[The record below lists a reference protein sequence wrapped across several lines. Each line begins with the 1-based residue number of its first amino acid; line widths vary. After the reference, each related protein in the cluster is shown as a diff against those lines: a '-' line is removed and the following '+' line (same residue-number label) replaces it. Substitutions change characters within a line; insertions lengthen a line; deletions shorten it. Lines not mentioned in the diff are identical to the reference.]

1 MKLLWNLLDENGYN
15 PSNPPT
21 MVELVVPKTPDEVE
35 ELGRSLTDGP
45 VDENDTRVLV
55 SAILCE

>member
-35 ELGRSLTDGP
+35 ELGRSL
-45 VDENDTRVLV
+45 LH
-55 SAILCE
+55 I